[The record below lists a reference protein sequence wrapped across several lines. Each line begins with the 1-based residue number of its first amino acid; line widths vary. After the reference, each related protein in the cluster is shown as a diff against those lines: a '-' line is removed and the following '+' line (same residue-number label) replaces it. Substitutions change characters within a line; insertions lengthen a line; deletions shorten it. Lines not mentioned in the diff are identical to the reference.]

1 MLVIASMPWSSTFL
15 SMISTRSSRAFHVS
29 RAGEDLVELRLR
41 ADRQAEV
48 VEARAGHRRVVGD
61 EEHELLD
68 VVHLE
73 HLAVAIL
80 GQHRQV
86 VEAEHVAEEVG
97 AQLAVLL
104 VELVGREA
112 HRDVV
117 EARLARRERRARS
130 AGFRWTSCVLL
141 QSTRGTI
148 MALAATV
155 PSCSPSAVSSSL
167 FSG

>member
-1 MLVIASMPWSSTFL
+1 MLVIAIIPWSSTFL
-15 SMISTRSSRAFHVS
+15 SMISTRSSRACQ
-29 RAGEDLVELRLR
+29 RLGAREDLVELLLR

-48 VEARAGHRRVVGD
+48 VEARARHRRVVGD
-61 EEHELLD
+61 QEHELLD

-73 HLAVAIL
+73 HLAVAVL
-80 GQHRQV
+80 REHRQV

-104 VELVGREA
+104 VEHLGRQA

-117 EARLARRERRARS
+117 HARLARRERRVRS
-130 AGFRWTSCVLL
+130 LGSVEVMRLL

-167 FSG
+167 LSG